1 MQRGIRFAMLMAV
14 VCSFALLLGDGPPW
28 PF

>member
-1 MQRGIRFAMLMAV
+1 MQRAFRFALLMAAV
-14 VCSFALLLGDGPPW
+14 IAAAVLLGDGPPW